1 MPVHPTAPHDEARAD
16 GGVFAPDLH
25 DTHHLWL
32 KAVLLSV
39 WVVSSF
45 GVTFYARELQAWI
58 PGGQLGYW
66 MAAQGAVLIFM
77 VLVLVYCGAMDYFER
92 QDRLHASADT
102 ASDGGPSS
110 AAASGALGLHT
121 DRGHGTG
128 QKH

>member
-66 MAAQGAVLIFM
+66 MAAQGAVLMFI
-77 VLVLVYCGAMDYFER
+77 VIVWVYCAAMNHFER
-92 QDRLHASADT
+92 QDELHEHR
-102 ASDGGPSS
+102 
-110 AAASGALGLHT
+110 AAASG
-121 DRGHGTG
+121 DE
-128 QKH
+128 